1 MHQTYVFHMVFIGL
15 LDGSNLVTRE
25 GVVDLLDK
33 ETSEDDEMI

>member
-1 MHQTYVFHMVFIGL
+1 MTRNRMTMVFIGL
-15 LDGSNLVTRE
+15 HALVGMVTRE